1 MEKTENKYLIK
12 TEGIKSSYSNEMETE
27 IKTLFKADV
36 MVEIVPPGSL
46 NYDGHG
52 RRFTVNE

>member
-1 MEKTENKYLIK
+1 MIK
-12 TEGIKSSYSNEMETE
+12 TEGNENAYSNEMETE
-27 IKTLFKADV
+27 ISALFKADV
-36 MVEIVPPGSL
+36 VIEIVPPGSL